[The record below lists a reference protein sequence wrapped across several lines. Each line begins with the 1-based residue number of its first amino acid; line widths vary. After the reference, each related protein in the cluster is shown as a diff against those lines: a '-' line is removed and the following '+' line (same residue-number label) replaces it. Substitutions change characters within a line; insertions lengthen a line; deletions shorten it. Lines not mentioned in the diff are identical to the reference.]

1 MMTGDYRVTRTSI
14 TMKPIRCLFRPP
26 TQQTCQSPKR
36 EPSVT
41 AVRKRRN
48 LVSNCMCL
56 YGHPI
61 TPFVCLPQSN
71 PLPSSLLENRDRGWN
86 RRTPRGAWRLAF
98 ARINQPMLSHMPRT
112 RSQRTPRALKTG
124 FRPGHSGAC
133 EARLYQF
140 TGVATGEGESPVKRI
155 AACDLQEAMVYMWEW
170 HPDLDIVR
178 VELVAVIEMLSGS
191 PLN

>member
-1 MMTGDYRVTRTSI
+1 MT
-14 TMKPIRCLFRPP
+14 MNPIRCLFQPP

-41 AVRKRRN
+41 AVRRRRN
-48 LVSNCMCL
+48 LVSNCMCFC
-56 YGHPI
+56 GHHM
-61 TPFVCLPQSN
+61 TPSFACHSQVAWHT
-71 PLPSSLLENRDRGWN
+71 E
-86 RRTPRGAWRLAF
+86 RGAFRLAF
-98 ARINQPMLSHMPRT
+98 LRINQPMLSHMPRT
-112 RSQRTPRALKTG
+112 RSRRIARALKTG

-140 TGVATGEGESPVKRI
+140 TGVAQGEGEPPVKRV
-155 AACDLQEAMVYMWEW
+155 AACDLHEALAYMRKW
-170 HPDLDIVR
+170 HPDLDILR